1 VASIVS
7 SALTSASRRKSGTA
21 NNLDI
26 TLIDPGLR
34 RRIAQARV
42 GHLATSD
49 GARPTL
55 VPVCFALIGDTVY
68 QAIDAKPKSV
78 APGRLRRVKNV
89 RANPRAALLIDHYV
103 EDWRRLWWV
112 LLHGRARLVLAGP
125 EQQRAIT
132 ALRRKYPQYRT
143 TTPLAADALIIALDV
158 RRLRHWRASSPA
170 RRGVQGRGRPA

>member
-7 SALTSASRRKSGTA
+7 SALTSASRKKRDTT
-21 NNLDI
+21 NLDT

-34 RRIAQARV
+34 RRITRARV

-49 GARPTL
+49 GTQPSV
-55 VPVCFALIGDTVY
+55 VPVCFVLVGDRVY

-78 APGRLRRVKNV
+78 APGRLRRVTNI
-89 RANPRAALLIDHYV
+89 RANPKAALLVDQYL

-112 LLHGRARLVLAGP
+112 LLQGRARLVTQDA
-125 EQQRAIT
+125 EQRRAIA

-143 TTPLAADALIIALDV
+143 TTPLMSDALVIALDV
-158 RRLRHWRASSPA
+158 GRLRHWQASRPVRRGEA
-170 RRGVQGRGRPA
+170 RRRPA